1 MEDQVYSELW
11 KQDMNKKIER
21 ENFEKEEKAKLQKE
35 TLDILD
41 WQLIKRADQEAAE
54 KKKRD
59 EERRM
64 LNERWKVE
72 AEEEQELEKQRKL
85 LSKERNLEII
95 RHN

>member
-72 AEEEQELEKQRKL
+72 AEEEQELERQRKL